1 MSLSD
6 SQTLYGTL
14 DRIDVKTAE
23 IETEVKKMMTMGS
36 RVRESLFYYGDTFEV
51 ILGIYVSD
59 QRRTVVHH
67 NVTSSLCVTCTWQ
80 WWARGIVRLGM
91 GGAPSCCNHSVHF
104 MVLSI
109 VLYHVCIHG

>member
-1 MSLSD
+1 
-6 SQTLYGTL
+6 
-14 DRIDVKTAE
+14 
-23 IETEVKKMMTMGS
+23 MMTMGY

-67 NVTSSLCVTCTWQ
+67 NVTSSLCVTCMWQ

-91 GGAPSCCNHSVHF
+91 GGLRHAATILSTAWCYRSFCITSVYMDNCNHCIRHSSV
-104 MVLSI
+104 MCKLI
-109 VLYHVCIHG
+109 YY